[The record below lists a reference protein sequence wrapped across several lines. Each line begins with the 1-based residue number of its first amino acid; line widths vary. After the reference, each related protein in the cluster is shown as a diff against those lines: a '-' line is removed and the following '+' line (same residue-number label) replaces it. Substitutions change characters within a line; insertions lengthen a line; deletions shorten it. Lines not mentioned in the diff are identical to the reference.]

1 MRLLSIGLAVT
12 LSLFAM
18 GCSGDDDS
26 SDTGGPVPADEARVE
41 ITFTG
46 GGASFVGDRE
56 IAEGAVTVVFSNES
70 DSAARFAILG
80 YETGSDALAEEL
92 EVMNEGDVVVTSDA
106 PTDGYFEVEFDGLG
120 EAAPIGSHS
129 WTMDLVAGNTYLLD
143 VGAEDFHVSGMWR
156 PAVIEVVAE

>member
-1 MRLLSIGLAVT
+1 MKVRVPIQERWRMRLLSIGLAVS
-12 LSLFAM
+12 LSLSAM
-18 GCSGDDDS
+18 GCSGDDDA

-46 GGASFVGDRE
+46 DGASFVGDRE

-92 EVMNEGDVVVTSDA
+92 EVMDEGDAVVTRDA
-106 PTDGYFEVEFDGLG
+106 PTDGYFEVGFDGLG
-120 EAAPIGSHS
+120 EAVSAPPEAARRERLPTSTHR
-129 WTMDLVAGNTYLLD
+129 DQ
-143 VGAEDFHVSGMWR
+143 
-156 PAVIEVVAE
+156 P